1 MKRRAFFTLLIALR
15 CLFSHSQTDSVIYN
29 KDVRLEDRIFL
40 TYDDFRRM
48 TGLKKEVIISKEEKE
63 QLEFLTKVLYEEA
76 FSYKD
81 GETLL
86 TAKSKNV
93 WGYLQNSTFYVNYKG
108 DFYRVPV
115 FGSISYLVANVIVIN
130 PGFYD
135 PRFGYSTGST
145 TTKELREFLMN
156 FYDGQI
162 EPFTLSRAEE
172 LLSADLQLYAEYNKL
187 SRRKKKEQIYS
198 FLRKFNLAHP
208 VYFQKS

>member
-1 MKRRAFFTLLIALR
+1 MKRRALFSLLIALG
-15 CLFSHSQTDSVIYN
+15 CLFSHSQTDSVIFN

-40 TYDDFRRM
+40 TYGDFRRM
-48 TGLKKEVIISKEEKE
+48 TGLKKEVIISTEEKE
-63 QLEFLTKVLYEEA
+63 QLEFLTKVLYEES
-76 FSYKD
+76 FSYKE
-81 GETLL
+81 GETLIK
-86 TAKSKNV
+86 AISKNV

-115 FGSISYLVANVIVIN
+115 FGSISYLVANVTVIN

-172 LLSADLQLYAEYNKL
+172 LLSADLQLYAEYDKL

-198 FLRKFNLAHP
+198 FLRKFNQAHP
-208 VYFQKS
+208 VYFQK

>member
-1 MKRRAFFTLLIALR
+1 MKRRALFSLLIALG
-15 CLFSHSQTDSVIYN
+15 CLFSHSQTDSVIFN

-40 TYDDFRRM
+40 TYGDFRRM
-48 TGLKKEVIISKEEKE
+48 TGLKKEVIISTEEKE

-76 FSYKD
+76 FSYKE
-81 GETLL
+81 GETLIK
-86 TAKSKNV
+86 AISKNV

-115 FGSISYLVANVIVIN
+115 FGSISYLVANVTVIN

-172 LLSADLQLYAEYNKL
+172 LLSADLQLYAEYDKL

-198 FLRKFNLAHP
+198 FLRKFNQAHP
-208 VYFQKS
+208 VYFQK

>member
-1 MKRRAFFTLLIALR
+1 MKRRALFSFLIALG
-15 CLFSHSQTDSVIYN
+15 CLFSHSQTDSVIFN

-40 TYDDFRRM
+40 TYGDFRRM
-48 TGLKKEVIISKEEKE
+48 TGLKKEVIISTEEKE

-76 FSYKD
+76 FSYKE
-81 GETLL
+81 GETLIK
-86 TAKSKNV
+86 AKSKNV

-115 FGSISYLVANVIVIN
+115 FGSISYLVANVTVIN

-172 LLSADLQLYAEYNKL
+172 LLSADLQLYAEYDKL

-198 FLRKFNLAHP
+198 FLRKFNQAHP
-208 VYFQKS
+208 VYFQK